1 MMLWHILKRELF
13 DHINSLRF
21 ALTTFIMIALMVTN
35 AIVHLQKYAD
45 QIQEYSKNVT
55 VSINKLKAQTRL
67 YTLVQRGP
75 GELYKRPSALSFIA
89 NGGDAFL
96 PKLVIDDDSWT
107 ASDVKSIATVGYP
120 ETKQKSKNLR
130 PPGVPLDWVF
140 IITYLFSFIPILFS
154 FDALSGE
161 REHGTLR
168 LCLANPI
175 SRSLIV
181 VSKFLGILI
190 ALVLPF
196 TFAFLLNIAILS
208 TSPWIQF
215 APADWARL
223 ALVFLIVCCYACI
236 FIAVGLMVS
245 ARLERRMSLVVLLLI
260 WVIVVV
266 FMPLT
271 LGTLAVKWSTPIQT
285 VHQFRATKREFI
297 NNTRTENSRKWSQ
310 MKQHINQNIAQKDE
324 LLSLLR
330 FKMEWVNFDR
340 NIREALNREYLMAQI
355 KQVQQARFVCRL
367 SPAAT
372 VQYTLESMAATGLNR
387 HRQFVENVQLYT
399 KRFRQ
404 FIVEIDSTDAESLHL
419 IGIPEGM
426 SNKPITAEQIPIF
439 EDKLTFRDSFNSALV
454 DMSLL
459 VLFAGV
465 FLSGACLFFLRA
477 DV

>member
-1 MMLWHILKRELF
+1 
-13 DHINSLRF
+13 
-21 ALTTFIMIALMVTN
+21 MIALMVTN

-89 NGGDAFL
+89 NGGDTFL

-208 TSPWIQF
+208 TSAWIQF

-245 ARLERRMSLVVLLLI
+245 ARLERRMEPGRAPVD
-260 WVIVVV
+260 
-266 FMPLT
+266 
-271 LGTLAVKWSTPIQT
+271 LGNSGGFYAPNVGDTRSEMV
-285 VHQFRATKREFI
+285 
-297 NNTRTENSRKWSQ
+297 NTHSNGASVSRYKERIY
-310 MKQHINQNIAQKDE
+310 K
-324 LLSLLR
+324 
-330 FKMEWVNFDR
+330 
-340 NIREALNREYLMAQI
+340 
-355 KQVQQARFVCRL
+355 
-367 SPAAT
+367 
-372 VQYTLESMAATGLNR
+372 
-387 HRQFVENVQLYT
+387 
-399 KRFRQ
+399 
-404 FIVEIDSTDAESLHL
+404 
-419 IGIPEGM
+419 
-426 SNKPITAEQIPIF
+426 
-439 EDKLTFRDSFNSALV
+439 
-454 DMSLL
+454 
-459 VLFAGV
+459 
-465 FLSGACLFFLRA
+465 
-477 DV
+477 

>member
-1 MMLWHILKRELF
+1 MVWHILKRELF

-21 ALTTFIMIALMVTN
+21 ALTTFIMIVLMVTN

-55 VSINKLKAQTRL
+55 ASTNNLKARKRL
-67 YTLVQRGP
+67 YTLVQKGP
-75 GELYKRPSALSFIA
+75 GELYKRPSVRAFIA
-89 NGGDAFL
+89 DGGDAFL
-96 PKLVIDDDSWT
+96 PRLVTDDDSWT
-107 ASDVKSIATVGYP
+107 VSDVNSIATLGYP

-140 IITYLFSFIPILFS
+140 IITYLFSFISILFS

-161 REHGTLR
+161 RERGTLR

-175 SRSLIV
+175 SRPLIV
-181 VSKFLGILI
+181 ISKFLGIFT

-196 TFAFLLNIAILS
+196 TFAFLLNITILS
-208 TSPWIQF
+208 TSTLIQF
-215 APADWARL
+215 DTADWACL

-245 ARLERRMSLVVLLLI
+245 ARLGSRMSLVVLLLI
-260 WVIVVV
+260 WVVVVV

-285 VHQFRATKREFI
+285 VHQFRTAKREFVNSI
-297 NNTRTENSRKWSQ
+297 NAENSRKWIQ
-310 MKQHINQNIAQKDE
+310 IRRPIDPKTDPKHEILPI
-324 LLSLLR
+324 LR
-330 FKMEWVNFDR
+330 FKREWVNFDR
-340 NIREALNREYLMAQI
+340 NARENLNRGYLMAQI

-372 VQYTLESMAATGLNR
+372 VQYALESMAATGLNR
-387 HRQFVENVQLYT
+387 HIQFVENVQLYT
-399 KRFRQ
+399 KQFRQ
-404 FIVEIDSTDAESLHL
+404 FIVDIDQADAESLHL

-426 SNKPITAEQIPIF
+426 SNKSIDPEQIPIF

-454 DMSLL
+454 DMALL
-459 VLFAGV
+459 VLFFCV

-477 DV
+477 KV